1 MPPSLNPQQLQ
12 AVSQVD
18 GPLLILAGAGSG
30 KTHTLTQRVV
40 YMCTK
45 LGISA
50 GSIFCV
56 TFTNKAAGE
65 MRKRIMEELKV
76 EGDPRKM
83 AFSMRVPLVA
93 TFHSAGVFLLR
104 QFIERLGYGRNFG
117 IYDDS
122 DSIALVKEIMKERK
136 LYDEDNQK
144 RNGPREIRYHISH
157 AKEADLSPAAFAQ
170 SAQKDSERIA
180 AQVYPEYEKRLKGAN
195 ALDFDDI
202 LRRTV
207 EVLRIPEVLAQVQS
221 RFQYFCVDEYQDTN
235 GLQYEMVQLL
245 ASATRNLC
253 VVGDDWQGIYGWR
266 GADIRNILNFKS
278 DYPNA
283 VVIKLEQ
290 NYRSTKNIIH
300 AANTLIK
307 KNRSAMD
314 KTLWTDNAEGDLIK
328 IYEMDDDRA
337 EATKVAKIIRD
348 VAGPLNRWAVLYRTN
363 GQSRTLEEALISSG
377 LPYRIFGGL
386 RFYDRL
392 EVKDL
397 MSYLRLLA
405 NPYDAAAFV
414 RIVNVPGRK
423 IGAKTVEIL
432 TAFAREKGLDY
443 ISVGASLDYCEDLR
457 GAAKT
462 ALDGFYELIKEL
474 KELMPASSPR
484 QLLADII
491 RKTDYEEWLKRDHSM
506 AEVEG
511 KMDNLKELQNL
522 ASQYEGFS
530 PEEGLRQFLEGVALM
545 TDQDR
550 DTPDGDD
557 YVSLMTAHSAK
568 GLEFENVIVT
578 GMEENL
584 FPHTRAL
591 VDHEELEEER
601 RLAYVAVT
609 RAKRRL
615 FLLRARERFSFGN
628 YNSNPASR
636 FLKELPT
643 ECVEVIEDK
652 PVRNMQDLFSSFS
665 GSGSKERFSG
675 FGGAIS
681 GAVPG
686 AVPPSKRSRNT
697 ASDFSLGDRVAHDV
711 FGEGTIVSISGA
723 VAQVAFFG
731 KGIKTLN
738 IELAP
743 IKKV

>member
-1 MPPSLNPQQLQ
+1 MPPNLNPQQLV
-12 AVSQVD
+12 AATTVD
-18 GPLLILAGAGSG
+18 GPLLVLAGAGSG

-40 YMCTK
+40 YMCTT
-45 LGISA
+45 LGISP

-76 EGDPRKM
+76 DGDPKKI
-83 AFSMRVPLVA
+83 AFSTRVPLVA

-104 QFIERLGYGRNFG
+104 QFIERLGYQRNFG

-122 DSIALVKEIMKERK
+122 DSINLVKEVMKERK
-136 LYDEDNQK
+136 LYDEENQK

-170 SAQKDSERIA
+170 IAKSESERIA

-207 EVLRIPEVLAQVQS
+207 ECLRIPEVLAQVQS

-235 GLQYEMVQLL
+235 GLQYEMVNLL

-266 GADIRNILNFKS
+266 GADIRNILNFKN
-278 DYPNA
+278 DYKDA
-283 VVIKLEQ
+283 VVVKLEQ
-290 NYRSTKNIIH
+290 NYRSTKHIIH

-328 IYEMDDDRA
+328 VYEMDDDRA
-337 EATKVAKIIRD
+337 EASKVARIIRD
-348 VAGPLNRWAVLYRTN
+348 VAGPLNRWAVLYRVN
-363 GQSRTLEEALISSG
+363 SQSRVLEEALISSG

-392 EVKDL
+392 EVKDA

-414 RIVNVPGRK
+414 RIVNVPARK
-423 IGAKTVEIL
+423 IGAKSVEVL

-443 ISVGASLDYCEDLR
+443 LSVGASLDYCEELR
-457 GAAKT
+457 GAAKN
-462 ALDGFYELIKEL
+462 ALDVFYALMKGL
-474 KELMPASSPR
+474 KEEMAISTPR
-484 QLLADII
+484 KLLEEII
-491 RKTDYEEWLKRDHSM
+491 KRTEYREWLKRDHAE
-506 AEVEG
+506 AEVES

-522 ASQYEGFS
+522 ASQYEGFA

-550 DTPDGDD
+550 DGPQDDD

-568 GLEFENVIVT
+568 GLEYENVIVT

-591 VDHEELEEER
+591 VDADELEEER
-601 RLAYVAVT
+601 RLAYVAIT
-609 RAKRRL
+609 RAKKRL
-615 FLLRARERFSFGN
+615 FLLRAKERFSFGN

-636 FLKELPT
+636 FLKELPE
-643 ECVEVIEDK
+643 ECVEVIDEK
-652 PVRNMQDLFSSFS
+652 PVRSVKDLFSSFS
-665 GSGSKERFSG
+665 GSSSGSS
-675 FGGAIS
+675 APS
-681 GAVPG
+681 GAT
-686 AVPPSKRSRNT
+686 PPSKRARND
-697 ASDFSLGDRVAHDV
+697 AAQFSLGDRVAHDV

-723 VAQVAFFG
+723 VAQVAFSG
-731 KGIKTLN
+731 KGVKTLN
-738 IELAP
+738 VEVAP
-743 IKKV
+743 IRKV